1 MHHSRLAGGLAV
13 LAVFLVLLVGTPV
26 VSAATLPSAHPGVV
40 KIAQRYLGVP
50 YVAGGMS
57 AKGVD
62 APGLTKLVY
71 RKAGMWLPRGI
82 RAQAAHGVRLTRSQT
97 SPGDLVFDAY
107 YQHVG
112 IYVGG
117 DSMID
122 APGPGTVVRYS
133 TVDWSAGVHV
143 RRYDAATGYHAARVA
158 RRYLGVPYVFGG
170 ASPSGFDASGLTMYV
185 YAQLGAAL
193 VHGATEQQKASI
205 RIPLRNLKRGDLV
218 FFGTKSYSDHVGIY
232 VGDGRMIHAPHAG
245 AVVSY
250 GSIEG
255 ARIGGRL
262 LPAR

>member
-50 YVAGGMS
+50 YVGGGMS

-170 ASPSGFDASGLTMYV
+170 ASPSGFDASGLTHV
-185 YAQLGAAL
+185 RVRAA
-193 VHGATEQQKASI
+193 AASRSI
-205 RIPLRNLKRGDLV
+205 TARRSSRRPSRPDPAEEPEARRPGLLRHQELFGPRRHLRRG
-218 FFGTKSYSDHVGIY
+218 
-232 VGDGRMIHAPHAG
+232 RAA
-245 AVVSY
+245 
-250 GSIEG
+250 
-255 ARIGGRL
+255 
-262 LPAR
+262 